1 MACEKCGYVV
11 CAGVCTPVVNEQEN
25 NIEPYYK
32 CPECGSQDISVYLLA
47 DYNSTID
54 SLNLKGDVSWNYSD
68 ALTDLYC
75 NECSAEFNDDTAIEV
90 KEEGA

>member
-1 MACEKCGYVV
+1 MIDATDYYQKDK
-11 CAGVCTPVVNEQEN
+11 
-25 NIEPYYK
+25 EPYGE

-54 SLNLKGDVSWNYSD
+54 SLNLEGDVSWNYSD

-75 NECSAEFNDDTAIEV
+75 NECGDEFLEAKEV
-90 KEEGA
+90 KDGKRD